1 MFLCL
6 YLLFVL
12 DYHNSILSL
21 TLIGLVI
28 SASDDWQE
36 MGDKMLDKL

>member
-1 MFLCL
+1 MFYVFICFLFWIITT
-6 YLLFVL
+6 LL
-12 DYHNSILSL
+12 LSL